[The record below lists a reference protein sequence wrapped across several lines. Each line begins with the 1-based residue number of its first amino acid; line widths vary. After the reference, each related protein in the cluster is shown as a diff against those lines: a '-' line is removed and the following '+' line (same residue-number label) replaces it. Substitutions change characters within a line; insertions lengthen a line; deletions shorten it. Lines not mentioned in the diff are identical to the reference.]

1 MGSLLR
7 LATPAVTK
15 ADVERAWAAYRALQL
30 AEVDDP
36 SLANDLPHQQAKQEA
51 HERHCRLFREWDGT

>member
-1 MGSLLR
+1 MSAVLR

-36 SLANDLPHQQAKQEA
+36 ALANDLAHQQAKQEA